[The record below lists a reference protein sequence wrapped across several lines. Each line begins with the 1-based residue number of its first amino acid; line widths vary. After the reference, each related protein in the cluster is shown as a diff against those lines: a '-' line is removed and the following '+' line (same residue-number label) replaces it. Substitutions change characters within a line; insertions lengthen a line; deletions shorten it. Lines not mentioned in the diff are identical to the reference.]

1 MTSVDDINSL
11 ESEAGIIA
19 SLIHKP
25 DFIFYSEYLLPNHFT
40 NKENRCVY
48 TAIGDLVE
56 RGITTIDP
64 YNIIESLNASEATR
78 KYADELSIEKL
89 NELMEMS
96 DVLARHTVEEYK
108 MLVDNVLDA
117 AFRRDTFQR
126 LKECQAL
133 CYNRAET
140 NVEEKIYSIIDDVMT
155 ERRNYRQASVWWIFY
170 IISRLC
176 RIV

>member
-48 TAIGDLVE
+48 TAIGDLVS
-56 RGITTIDP
+56 RGITTVDP

-78 KYADELSIEKL
+78 KYADGRSIQKRHIPKIKRV
-89 NELMEMS
+89 S
-96 DVLARHTVEEYK
+96 GVVL
-108 MLVDNVLDA
+108 
-117 AFRRDTFQR
+117 Q
-126 LKECQAL
+126 QG
-133 CYNRAET
+133 
-140 NVEEKIYSIIDDVMT
+140 
-155 ERRNYRQASVWWIFY
+155 
-170 IISRLC
+170 
-176 RIV
+176 

>member
-89 NELMEMS
+89 NE
-96 DVLARHTVEEYK
+96 
-108 MLVDNVLDA
+108 
-117 AFRRDTFQR
+117 QIG
-126 LKECQAL
+126 
-133 CYNRAET
+133 RAH
-140 NVEEKIYSIIDDVMT
+140 V
-155 ERRNYRQASVWWIFY
+155 
-170 IISRLC
+170 
-176 RIV
+176 

>member
-56 RGITTIDP
+56 
-64 YNIIESLNASEATR
+64 
-78 KYADELSIEKL
+78 
-89 NELMEMS
+89 
-96 DVLARHTVEEYK
+96 
-108 MLVDNVLDA
+108 
-117 AFRRDTFQR
+117 
-126 LKECQAL
+126 
-133 CYNRAET
+133 
-140 NVEEKIYSIIDDVMT
+140 
-155 ERRNYRQASVWWIFY
+155 
-170 IISRLC
+170 
-176 RIV
+176 

>member
-48 TAIGDLVE
+48 TAIGDLVS
-56 RGITTIDP
+56 RGITTVDP

-78 KYADELSIEKL
+78 KYADELSVEKL

-96 DVLARHTVEEYK
+96 DVLARHTPEEY
-108 MLVDNVLDA
+108 LI
-117 AFRRDTFQR
+117 QH
-126 LKECQAL
+126 
-133 CYNRAET
+133 
-140 NVEEKIYSIIDDVMT
+140 
-155 ERRNYRQASVWWIFY
+155 
-170 IISRLC
+170 
-176 RIV
+176 

>member
-48 TAIGDLVE
+48 TAIGDLVS
-56 RGITTIDP
+56 RGITTVDP

-78 KYADELSIEKL
+78 KYADELSVEKL

-96 DVLARHTVEEYK
+96 DVLARHTPEEYK
-108 MLVDNVLDA
+108 MLVDNVMDA

-140 NVEEKIYSIIDDVMT
+140 NVEEKIYSIIDDVREMGMP
-155 ERRNYRQASVWWIFY
+155 EFSLSFQH
-170 IISRLC
+170 
-176 RIV
+176 